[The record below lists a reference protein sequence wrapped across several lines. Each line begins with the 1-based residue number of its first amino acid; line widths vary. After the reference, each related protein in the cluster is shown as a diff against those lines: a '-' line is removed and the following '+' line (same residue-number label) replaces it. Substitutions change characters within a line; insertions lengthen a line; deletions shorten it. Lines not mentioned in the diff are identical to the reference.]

1 MAWLAGSNLQKSLN
15 RKLNGGSSDRDGRAR
30 SSYRKSRFLS
40 ERERPRTFDG
50 DDNLKDIEDEIGGE
64 EENYSDYA
72 LDSSSAHHHR
82 QGRYVSS
89 DKDRNIEDMEHI
101 VTSDVAEEEDIE
113 IDNDDSEIMID
124 IEDTPRDI
132 SSPPSSSQQRRISSE
147 RRHSKHDQNYHQK
160 SHHQDIMV
168 DDDEFLGEIE
178 SDIKAENTYATT
190 RNMSDKI
197 GFKNHHGD
205 DKEIVGYDDDEVE
218 IEISDEDDN
227 ENDGMM
233 SHNIVDDQS
242 IEMDEY
248 DDGEDD
254 NPSVSLGLEEKGE
267 KVSKDRGREQYE
279 EEEDEIIISDEE
291 ESNNKALSNNNGFD
305 PGTNSSKYGDRMKE
319 AQNNE
324 YEVDDYENYMNDE
337 SYAQGAFESGGDDHH
352 LEEEIADDGAAEE
365 ENTHNDKAAVSDKK
379 GDGRGE
385 YQNTDIGDDSYSIMD
400 ASVHQQHIDDD
411 DDDDGGDTAA
421 GSKKQE
427 SNKREDENPSRVTV
441 ISPGVNRRSSVQTEA
456 SMMTSYQDDD
466 FEEAPPDLEDG
477 DRSPPS
483 PPRSKKHGSTT
494 TTTTTSTYGGQ
505 NQKRRSNLEGDKNK
519 DGGPSPLNI
528 APTNTT
534 LDIEKKT
541 SGLEL
546 LSHTSNKSQRRIED
560 HSIINSSQN
569 NTEGKHSTTTAARI
583 SSKNGPIIADE
594 SRKHQRS
601 LSIQFNDVE
610 KRLHSLRNGEDDG
623 DNTAKISNNF
633 YTSSS
638 ASSHHHHHQQ
648 QQVDTHPAPPP
659 PVQAWGDA
667 AAAAVAAAV
676 ASSSARA
683 AAEMYPPKEVYG
695 HSAKIA
701 ILEAKLREQEAK
713 HCLERERIEKR
724 HSEQL
729 SSLQRQMDLL
739 QKRLESHVIAS
750 PRPAPEDASGR
761 SKGRMGI
768 HHQDHVKQQNDGGE
782 NQDRKRVNNNDMFS
796 GGRHH
801 EQYPHQV
808 PNHQNNNSAAPN
820 FGAPPYTRAYNYA
833 PSNTAHTS
841 GIHHPLMFHPPPP
854 YNVPPPPP
862 HQYLPPYMI
871 APPLSYTSPQP
882 AMAAESEIFGEQ
894 MLSILRSIQACKSL
908 MSYEAREDEAF
919 GSLFDLHQVLGE
931 DTARSSK
938 NPQGPSLSSRRVNV
952 RQNNFFPDVGPEIVP
967 GNFQAARGPTPL
979 TMEQALKIVD
989 AQ

>member
-1 MAWLAGSNLQKSLN
+1 MFAIQ
-15 RKLNGGSSDRDGRAR
+15 
-30 SSYRKSRFLS
+30 
-40 ERERPRTFDG
+40 RERPRTFDG

-72 LDSSSAHHHR
+72 LDSSSAHHNR

-610 KRLHSLRNGEDDG
+610 KRLHSLRN
-623 DNTAKISNNF
+623 
-633 YTSSS
+633 
-638 ASSHHHHHQQ
+638 
-648 QQVDTHPAPPP
+648 
-659 PVQAWGDA
+659 AWGDA

-782 NQDRKRVNNNDMFS
+782 NQDRKRVNNN
-796 GGRHH
+796 
-801 EQYPHQV
+801 
-808 PNHQNNNSAAPN
+808 
-820 FGAPPYTRAYNYA
+820 
-833 PSNTAHTS
+833 
-841 GIHHPLMFHPPPP
+841 
-854 YNVPPPPP
+854 
-862 HQYLPPYMI
+862 
-871 APPLSYTSPQP
+871 